1 MLNKTEAYKKAFDIK
16 EREKNKRLSLYLS
29 QMERLENEN
38 ESFREINQK
47 LNMLGAKTAITA
59 LSGDTKTFEQL
70 KSTITKLSEQKQEIL
85 DSADLAST
93 KPDCDKC
100 ADTGYINGRICD
112 CVKSIAK
119 LLMIEDLSKSLP
131 LKSSRFEDFSLEFY
145 PEELPDGTN
154 PKKRMTAILKL
165 CKEYAINFDP
175 KTSESLLFMG
185 NTGIGK
191 THLSLAIVYE
201 LLNKG
206 FDVIYGSAYNLF
218 SAMEN
223 EHFNLRSDKSYT
235 AAVECDLLVID
246 DLGGEFVSPYIQSLL
261 YNIVN
266 TRLLASRPTI
276 ISTNLS
282 MAEIE
287 NRYTPRVSSRFLGGY
302 TAKKFLGNDIR
313 QIKAMNKNKQ

>member
-1 MLNKTEAYKKAFDIK
+1 MLNKTEAFRLAFEIK
-16 EREKNKRLSLYLS
+16 EKRKNKKQALFLTQL
-29 QMERLENEN
+29 EKLENEN
-38 ESFREINQK
+38 GKLKQINQK

-59 LSGDTKTFEQL
+59 LSGDRETLYAL
-70 KSTITKLSEQKQEIL
+70 KNEIESLSKEKQTIL
-85 DSADLAST
+85 DRANIVSAA
-93 KPDCDKC
+93 PDCDKC
-100 ADTGYINGRICD
+100 GDTGYIKGKICD

-119 LLMIEDLSKSLP
+119 ELLIEDLSKSLP
-131 LKSSRFEDFSLEFY
+131 LASSRFENFSLEFY
-145 PEELPDGTN
+145 PEEANDGTN

-175 KTSESLLFMG
+175 NLSENLLFMG
-185 NTGIGK
+185 DTGIGK

-218 SAMEN
+218 SAMED
-223 EHFNLRSDKSYT
+223 EHFNHRSDVSFKS
-235 AAVECDLLVID
+235 AVECDLLVID

-282 MAEIE
+282 MADIEI
-287 NRYTPRVSSRFLGGY
+287 RYTPRVSSRIIGGY
-302 TAKKFLGNDIR
+302 TVKKFLGNDIR
-313 QIKAMNKNKQ
+313 QIKAMNKNK

>member
-1 MLNKTEAYKKAFDIK
+1 MLNKTEAYRKAFEIK
-16 EREKNKRLSLYLS
+16 EKEKNKRQTLFLS
-29 QMERLENEN
+29 QMERLESEN
-38 ESFREINQK
+38 QTLKEINRK

-59 LSGDTKTFEQL
+59 LSGDTETLEQL
-70 KSTITKLSEQKQEIL
+70 KNAIASLNEQKQVIL
-85 DSADLAST
+85 NNANLVST
-93 KPDCDKC
+93 KPDCDRC
-100 ADTGYINGRICD
+100 ADTGYVNGKICD
-112 CVKSIAK
+112 CVKCIAK
-119 LLMIEDLSKSLP
+119 ELLIEDLSKSLP
-131 LKSSRFEDFSLEFY
+131 LNASRFEDFSLEFY

-165 CKEYAINFDP
+165 CKEYSINFDP
-175 KTSESLLFMG
+175 KSSDSLLFMG

-266 TRLLASRPTI
+266 TRLLAARPTI

-282 MAEIE
+282 MLEIE
-287 NRYTPRVSSRFLGGY
+287 NRYTPRVSSRLIGGY

-313 QIKAMNKNKQ
+313 QIKAMNKNK

>member
-1 MLNKTEAYKKAFDIK
+1 MLNKTEAFRLAFEIK
-16 EREKNKRLSLYLS
+16 EKGKNKKQALFLTQL
-29 QMERLENEN
+29 EKLENEN
-38 ESFREINQK
+38 EKLKEINQK

-59 LSGDTKTFEQL
+59 LSGDKKTLDAL
-70 KSTITKLSEQKQEIL
+70 KNEIEALSKEKQTIL
-85 DSADLAST
+85 DRANIVFPT
-93 KPDCDKC
+93 PDCDKC
-100 ADTGYINGRICD
+100 GDTGYIKGKICD

-119 LLMIEDLSKSLP
+119 ELLIEDLSKSLP
-131 LKSSRFEDFSLEFY
+131 LASSRFEDFSLEFY
-145 PEELPDGTN
+145 PEEANDGTN
-154 PKKRMTAILKL
+154 PKKRMTAIFKL
-165 CKEYAINFDP
+165 CKEYAINFSP
-175 KTSESLLFMG
+175 NLSENLLFMG

-191 THLSLAIVYE
+191 THLSLSIVYE

-218 SAMEN
+218 SAMED
-223 EHFNLRSDKSYT
+223 EHFNLRSDVSYK

-282 MAEIE
+282 MADIE
-287 NRYTPRVSSRFLGGY
+287 SRYTPRVSSRLISGY
-302 TAKKFLGNDIR
+302 ITKKFLGNDIR
-313 QIKAMNKNKQ
+313 QIKAMNKNK

>member
-1 MLNKTEAYKKAFDIK
+1 MLNKTEAFRLAFEIK
-16 EREKNKRLSLYLS
+16 EREKNKKQTLFLS
-29 QMERLENEN
+29 QMEKLENEN
-38 ESFREINQK
+38 QKLKEINQK
-47 LNMLGAKTAITA
+47 LNILGAKTAITA
-59 LSGDTKTFEQL
+59 LSGDTKTLDEL
-70 KSTITKLSEQKQEIL
+70 KNTITALNEQKQVIL
-85 DSADLAST
+85 NNANLVST

-100 ADTGYINGRICD
+100 ADTGYVNGKICD

-119 LLMIEDLSKSLP
+119 ELLIEDLSKSLP
-131 LKSSRFEDFSLEFY
+131 LNSSRFEDFSLEVY
-145 PEELPDGTN
+145 PEEANDGTN
-154 PKKRMTAILKL
+154 PKKRMTQIFKL

-175 KTSESLLFMG
+175 KNSGSLLFMG
-185 NTGIGK
+185 DTGIGK
-191 THLSLAIVYE
+191 THLSLAIVCE

-282 MAEIE
+282 MLEIE
-287 NRYTPRVSSRFLGGY
+287 NRYTPRVSSRIIGGY
-302 TAKKFLGNDIR
+302 TAKKFIGNDIR
-313 QIKAMNKNKQ
+313 QIKAMNKNK

>member
-1 MLNKTEAYKKAFDIK
+1 MLNKTEAYRKAFEIK
-16 EREKNKRLSLYLS
+16 EKEKNKRQALFLS
-29 QMERLENEN
+29 QMERLESEN
-38 ESFREINQK
+38 QTLKEINRK

-59 LSGDTKTFEQL
+59 LSGDTETLEQL
-70 KSTITKLSEQKQEIL
+70 KNAITSLNQQKQDIL
-85 DSADLAST
+85 NNANLVST
-93 KPDCDKC
+93 KPDCDRC
-100 ADTGYINGRICD
+100 ADTGYVNGKICD
-112 CVKSIAK
+112 CVKYIAK
-119 LLMIEDLSKSLP
+119 ELLIEDLSKSLP
-131 LKSSRFEDFSLEFY
+131 LNSSRFEDFSLEFY

-165 CKEYAINFDP
+165 CKEYSINFDP
-175 KTSESLLFMG
+175 KSSDSLLFMG

-191 THLSLAIVYE
+191 THLSLAIVCE

-282 MAEIE
+282 MLEIE
-287 NRYTPRVSSRFLGGY
+287 NRYTPRVSSRLIGGY

-313 QIKAMNKNKQ
+313 QIKAMNKNK

>member
-1 MLNKTEAYKKAFDIK
+1 MLNKTEAYRKAFEIK
-16 EREKNKRLSLYLS
+16 EKQKNRKQTDFLTQLEK
-29 QMERLENEN
+29 LENEHDKLK
-38 ESFREINQK
+38 EINQK

-59 LSGDTKTFEQL
+59 LSGDTEAL
-70 KSTITKLSEQKQEIL
+70 KALKEAILKLNAEKQAFL
-85 DSADLAST
+85 DNAAIIPPI
-93 KPDCDKC
+93 PDCDKC
-100 ADTGYINGRICD
+100 GDTGYINGKICD

-119 LLMIEDLSKSLP
+119 LLILEDLSKSLP
-131 LKSSRFEDFSLEFY
+131 LNSSRFEDFSLEFY
-145 PEELPDGTN
+145 PEEANDGTN
-154 PKKRMTAILKL
+154 PKKRMTAIFKL
-165 CKEYAINFDP
+165 CKEYALNFDP
-175 KTSESLLFMG
+175 KLSENLLFMG

-191 THLSLAIVYE
+191 THLSLSIVYE

-218 SAMEN
+218 SAMED
-223 EHFNLRSDKSYT
+223 EHFNLRSDVSFK

-282 MAEIE
+282 MADIE
-287 NRYTPRVSSRFLGGY
+287 SRYTPRVSSRLIGGY
-302 TAKKFLGNDIR
+302 VAKKFLGNDIR
-313 QIKAMNKNKQ
+313 QIKAMNKNK